1 MSRCLFYA
9 LLEIELDDKSRVN
22 QNIVF
27 EEDCSFNM
35 ENLSEEQKK
44 EILAEKLILEL
55 SKYRTG
61 KSKLRVVQVYEFKK
75 SIENVERN

>member
-9 LLEIELDDKSRVN
+9 LLEIELDDKSRVI
-22 QNIVF
+22 QNVVF

-44 EILAEKLILEL
+44 EILAE
-55 SKYRTG
+55 
-61 KSKLRVVQVYEFKK
+61 
-75 SIENVERN
+75 

>member
-1 MSRCLFYA
+1 
-9 LLEIELDDKSRVN
+9 
-22 QNIVF
+22 
-27 EEDCSFNM
+27 M

>member
-27 EEDCSFNM
+27 EDCSFNM